1 MIETRPVSPRGVLPG
16 PNRHAAAPNH
26 VACSHCGSRRTT
38 TIGMVLTDGT
48 AVDFTSC
55 RTCEGKSWAGE
66 DGPLPL
72 DRVLCRATRTR

>member
-1 MIETRPVSPRGVLPG
+1 MIETRPTPRGGVLPTQSG
-16 PNRHAAAPNH
+16 LAGAPSP
-26 VACSHCGSRRTT
+26 VVCSHCGSRRTT

-55 RTCEGKSWAGE
+55 RTCEGKTWAGE

-72 DRVLCRATRTR
+72 ARVLRRATRTR